1 MELHYEEGQRTV
13 LEVLSFLMLLD
24 YLELV
29 EELQE
34 FQGLEEPL
42 AVRVVVLLLAE
53 DSLTM
58 TDFAT
63 SPIKKLSYSEKL
75 TLKLTCSLLE
85 KLGAFPMFVL
95 LVCSN
100 RSWTCR
106 TCSGSS
112 KLIAKVF

>member
-13 LEVLSFLMLLD
+13 LEVLSFLMVLD

-29 EELQE
+29 EE

-63 SPIKKLSYSEKL
+63 SPIKKLSYSEKF